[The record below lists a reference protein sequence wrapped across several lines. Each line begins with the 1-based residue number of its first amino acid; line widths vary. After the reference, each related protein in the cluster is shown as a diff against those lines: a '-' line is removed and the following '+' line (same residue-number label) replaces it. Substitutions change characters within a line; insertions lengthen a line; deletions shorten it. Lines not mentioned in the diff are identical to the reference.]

1 MQISLSHPPAK
12 GPADRLRQGCGG
24 PPKLEAKAEAG
35 HNVRVR
41 GARWRIVDVRAYEDC
56 SSVTLSG
63 VGPENVGVERRVLA
77 PFDTIEPV
85 GRMARPR
92 TVRRT
97 EWRRACRALLAS
109 DTPPGSL
116 RSARVAQIDL
126 MPHQLEPAL
135 AVVRGLG
142 SRLLLADEVGLG
154 KTIQAGLVVSEL
166 RVRGEVDRVLILTPA
181 GLREQWVRELSE
193 RFAFDTTSVDAALLR
208 RLATSLPIGVN
219 PWSTVEAAIA
229 SVDYVKRPE
238 VLPAVAACRWDVVV
252 VDEAHGVAGDSGR
265 HDAIQALTSRA
276 AYVLLLTAT
285 PHSGDRRSFLSLCN
299 LGSADGDS
307 LLVFRRTR
315 IDVRIGT
322 LRRVHTLHVRPTAD
336 EQRMHTLLA
345 QYSDA
350 VQAERRSLRHDACL
364 ALSVLHKRAFSSAWS
379 LAQSVERRLAALAL
393 APGVAGPAQLGLPL
407 GDGHGE
413 FASADEPPSWPADVG
428 LSDSARETRL
438 LTTLAAS
445 AYTAAARETKLSA
458 LRRLLRRAG
467 ESAVVFTEYRDT
479 LLHLRH
485 KLGSPLVCLHG
496 GLTRDERAAA
506 LAHFARTPR
515 CVLLATDAAGEGLNL
530 HHACRLVINLE
541 LPWNPMRL
549 EQRIG
554 RVDRIGQGRTVHA
567 FHLVAGGTGEA
578 RILSRLEA
586 RVAAAQTDI
595 GAPNPMGADGERAV
609 ARLVITGAEN
619 DGDDDGG
626 PADGSRC

>member
-1 MQISLSHPPAK
+1 MQISQSRPPA
-12 GPADRLRQGCGG
+12 
-24 PPKLEAKAEAG
+24 AG
-35 HNVRVR
+35 DHVRVR
-41 GARWRIVDVRAYEDC
+41 GARWRIVDVRAYEHC
-56 SSVTLSG
+56 ALVTLTG
-63 VGPENVGVERRVLA
+63 VAPENTGVERRVLA

-85 GRMARPR
+85 EGAARPR
-92 TVRRT
+92 MVRRRL
-97 EWRRACRALLAS
+97 WRRACRALLAS

-116 RSARVAQIDL
+116 RSARVAHIDL

-154 KTIQAGLVVSEL
+154 KTIQAGLVMSEL
-166 RVRGEVDRVLILTPA
+166 RARGAVDRVLILTPA
-181 GLREQWVRELSE
+181 GLREQWVRELRE
-193 RFAFDTTSVDAALLR
+193 RFAYEATSIDAAVLR
-208 RLATSLPIGVN
+208 RLVSTLPVGVN

-229 SVDYVKRPE
+229 SVDYIKRPE

-252 VDEAHGVAGDSGR
+252 VDEAHGVAGDSDR
-265 HDAIQALTSRA
+265 HQAIQTLTSHA

-299 LGSADGDS
+299 LGSADDDS

-315 IDVRIGT
+315 TDVRIGT
-322 LRRVHTLHVRPTAD
+322 PRRVHTLHVRPTAA
-336 EQRMHTLLA
+336 ERRMHTLLA

-350 VQAERRSLRHDACL
+350 VRAERASPRHDSCL
-364 ALSVLHKRAFSSAWS
+364 ALSVLHKRALSSPWS
-379 LAQSVERRLAALAL
+379 LAQSVERRVAALAL
-393 APGVAGPAQLGLPL
+393 APGIIDGGQLALPL
-407 GDGHGE
+407 GDGQGE
-413 FASADEPPSWPADVG
+413 FVSADEPPSWPADLG

-438 LTTLAAS
+438 LTALAAS
-445 AYTAAARETKLSA
+445 ARTAVDGETKVSA

-479 LLHLRH
+479 LLHIRPRLR
-485 KLGSPLVCLHG
+485 SPVVMLHG

-506 LAHFARTPR
+506 LAAFARTPR

-554 RVDRIGQGRTVHA
+554 RVDRIGQSRTVHA
-567 FHLVAGGTGEA
+567 VHLVARGTGET
-578 RILSRLEA
+578 RILARLEA
-586 RVAAAQTDI
+586 RVAAAQADI
-595 GAPNPMGADGERAV
+595 GAPNPMGADEERTV
-609 ARLVITGAEN
+609 ARLVITGAVN
-619 DGDDDGG
+619 DDDDGDG
-626 PADGSRC
+626 GSANGSRR